1 MSDLD
6 LCYMSASEALQHFK
20 AKTLSPVDLMQAVID
35 RAEQVQPQVNAFAH
49 CHYDEAMDQARRA
62 EARYQ
67 QGNGNLRPLE
77 GLPIGLKDEAGW
89 QDHPVT
95 VGSLL
100 LKDEIAR
107 ENTPTTER
115 VLESGAIIHA
125 QTTVPEF
132 CCASVTW
139 SRLWGVTHSP
149 WNLNLTCGG
158 SSGGSGAALAS
169 GMTTLATGSD
179 IGGSIRIPAACSGV
193 VGFKP
198 PYGRNPSEMVF
209 NLDRYNHN
217 GPMARSVADCALLQN
232 TMSGP
237 HPKDI
242 ASLRPKL
249 DLPTTFAGI
258 KGWRIAY
265 SEDLGYF
272 RVSDEMRRHL
282 REVAAALRAA
292 GAIVEEVKLDWN
304 KDVIKA
310 AQIHLGG
317 MFGGWISQFLDRRED
332 MTTYARHFAETGT
345 DITTRDLL
353 TGTEIEGRMYVALS
367 EVFAKYQA
375 LICPT
380 LADTPIKADFDPTK
394 DQAMIAGQP
403 GDWLF
408 DWCMTYPFNAMSR
421 CPVLVVP
428 FQQTSSGIPFGVQ
441 IVGQTFDDVSVFR
454 IGAALEDQ
462 SPWYHRKDRRPSL

>member
-1 MSDLD
+1 LSDLE
-6 LCYMSASEALQHFK
+6 LCYISATEALRRFK
-20 AKTLSPVDLMQAVID
+20 AKTLSPVELLQAVID
-35 RAEQVQPQVNAFAH
+35 RADAVLPQVNAFANRH
-49 CHYDEAMDQARRA
+49 DDEAMDRARAA
-62 EARYQ
+62 EALYQ
-67 QGNGNLRPLE
+67 KSDGRPRPLE

-89 QDHPVT
+89 KDHPVT

-100 LKDEIAR
+100 LKDEIST

-115 VLESGAIIHA
+115 VLESGGIIHA

-149 WNLNLTCGG
+149 WNLALTCGG
-158 SSGGSGAALAS
+158 SSGGSGAALAA
-169 GMTTLATGSD
+169 GLTTLATGSD

-198 PYGRNPSEMVF
+198 PYGRNPSELVF

-217 GPMARSVADCALLQN
+217 GPMARSVADCALMQN

-242 ASLRPKL
+242 ATIRPKL
-249 DLPTTFAGI
+249 ELPTSFDNI

-282 REVAAALRAA
+282 REVAAALREA
-292 GAIVEEVKLDWN
+292 GAVVEEVKLNWN
-304 KDVIKA
+304 RDVVKA
-310 AQIHLGG
+310 AETHLGG
-317 MFGGWISQFLDRRED
+317 MFGGWISQFLDRRD
-332 MTTYARHFAETGT
+332 QLTPYARSLAESAGT
-345 DITTRDLL
+345 ITTRDLL
-353 TGTEIEGRMYVALS
+353 AGAEIEGHMYAALS
-367 EVFAKYQA
+367 EVFADYQA

-394 DQAMIAGQP
+394 DQAMVDGKP

-428 FQQTSSGIPFGVQ
+428 FQKLDCGIPFGVQ
-441 IVGQTFDDVSVFR
+441 IVGHTFDDVSVFQ
-454 IGAALEDQ
+454 IGAALEAQ
-462 SPWYHRKDRRPSL
+462 SPWYTSKDRRPSL